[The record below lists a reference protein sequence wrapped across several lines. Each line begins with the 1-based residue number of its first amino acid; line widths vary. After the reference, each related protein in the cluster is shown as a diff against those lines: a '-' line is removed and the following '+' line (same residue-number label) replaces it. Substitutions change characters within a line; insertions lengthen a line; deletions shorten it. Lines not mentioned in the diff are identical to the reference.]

1 MILLNGDLPLEIP
14 PVKSKSQ
21 VVSRPVQD
29 LSCKWH
35 EFAYTLFHFTSLHPF
50 PISPLLE
57 QASQQ
62 QEASDSVCTWGP
74 SETDYTQSAAKC
86 TK

>member
-1 MILLNGDLPLEIP
+1 MILLNGDLPLEIQP
-14 PVKSKSQ
+14 LKGTSQ

-29 LSCKWH
+29 LSCKWPG
-35 EFAYTLFHFTSLHPF
+35 FAYTLFHSASLHLF
-50 PISPLLE
+50 PTSPCYWNKHPNCR
-57 QASQQ
+57 
-62 QEASDSVCTWGP
+62 SDSVCTWGT